1 MNILVTG
8 STGFIGAQLCRAL
21 VERGHKVRAFHRA
34 TSNLRL
40 IADLEVEHA
49 IGDLTLPDTVQ
60 AAMQG
65 TEVVFHAAAQLGG
78 DEPGRMYTVTV
89 EGTRTV
95 LQAALEAGVR
105 RVVHTSS
112 VAALGVPEEAFE
124 RHILPAAFLLDEN
137 HTWNF
142 RPDFWPYGYAKYL
155 AELEAQKAVTA
166 GLDVVIVNP
175 TVVFGP
181 GDIYRQDNSI
191 IMQAAQRKVKFLV
204 EGGLNAVHI
213 MDVVDGHMAALE
225 HGRCGERYILGGE
238 NLTHLDLIRMIAGV
252 VEAPA
257 PILVIPGGVV
267 RFLAR
272 PARLLQPF
280 LNLAVSASDLHLA
293 GYHFYFDTRKAHV
306 ELGLLPPR
314 SVKEAIIEA
323 YEWFKQPLGLIS
335 LPAKENFFH
344 KIRL

>member
-1 MNILVTG
+1 MKPALVTG
-8 STGFIGAQLCRAL
+8 ASGFLGWHVARVLLERGYRLRAL
-21 VERGHKVRAFHRA
+21 VRPGSRVDA
-34 TSNLRL
+34 L
-40 IADLEVEHA
+40 DVECVT
-49 IGDLTLPDTVQ
+49 GDLRD
-60 AAMQG
+60 AASLERAVAG
-65 TEVVFHAAAQLGG
+65 CGLLFHVAADYRLWAR
-78 DEPGRMYTVTV
+78 DPGELYRSNVD
-89 EGTRTV
+89 GTRNL
-95 LQAALEAGVR
+95 LQAAQDAGVE
-105 RVVHTSS
+105 RVVYTSTVGCIGVPPGGVGDEQMP
-112 VAALGVPEEAFE
+112 VALEDMAGDYKRSKFLAEQVALGFA
-124 RHILPAAFLLDEN
+124 H
-137 HTWNF
+137 
-142 RPDFWPYGYAKYL
+142 G
-155 AELEAQKAVTA
+155 

-191 IMQAAQRKVKFLV
+191 IMQVAQRKVKFLV

-280 LNLAVSASDLHLA
+280 LNLPVSASDLHLA

-335 LPAKENFFH
+335 LPAKEKNFH
-344 KIRL
+344 NIR